1 MGFVTGGLKWLAIL
15 FGFFWLIYLAVL
27 WFKQS
32 RITDTTKA
40 MFLGY
45 FIGCICMISNLQEYV
60 HWLRKIPKGIVEV
73 LALDFILIFC
83 ALPLIAEKFIK
94 HKKKIFEF

>member
-1 MGFVTGGLKWLAIL
+1 
-15 FGFFWLIYLAVL
+15 
-27 WFKQS
+27 
-32 RITDTTKA
+32 
-40 MFLGY
+40 
-45 FIGCICMISNLQEYV
+45 V